1 MTRTRLT
8 LALAA
13 GLALVACNVAPA
25 TAVGD
30 RPPPTSPAPTAT
42 PTPSL
47 IDRADRTLTGIEARA
62 ERLSTIVDLVVVLL
76 PPEQQL
82 AVRIGQAAAARA
94 LAAARAAV
102 TIADQVA
109 ELRRARAEL
118 DRIDRVTG
126 VPTEPIA
133 APAPAPGTAT

>member
-1 MTRTRLT
+1 MIRTRLT

-42 PTPSL
+42 PAASL
-47 IDRADRTLTGIEARA
+47 IDRADRTLAGIEARA
-62 ERLSTIVDLVVVLL
+62 ERLSTILDLVVVLL

-82 AVRIGQAAAARA
+82 AVRVGQSAAREA
-94 LAAARAAV
+94 LNAARTAV

-109 ELRRARAEL
+109 QLRRARAEL
-118 DRIDRVTG
+118 DLIDRVTG
-126 VPTEPIA
+126 VPTEPVQPVPPIA
-133 APAPAPGTAT
+133 GGA

>member
-1 MTRTRLT
+1 MIRTRLSLVCAALLT
-8 LALAA
+8 LA
-13 GLALVACNVAPA
+13 ACAVAPPA
-25 TAVGD
+25 AVGD
-30 RPPPTSPAPTAT
+30 RPPATSSTPATT
-42 PTPSL
+42 PTPS
-47 IDRADRTLTGIEARA
+47 IVERADRTLTVIEARA

-82 AVRIGQAAAARA
+82 AVRVGQAAASQA

-109 ELRRARAEL
+109 QLRRARAEL

-133 APAPAPGTAT
+133 AAAPAGAAT